1 MSNSLDSDQKCWS
14 GSKWFAMSKLAAQ
27 ARKELILFI
36 SLCDGISQLIWT
48 NPALYTPID
57 VPQPLS
63 NDLWIILFQKDG
75 A

>member
-1 MSNSLDSDQKCWS
+1 
-14 GSKWFAMSKLAAQ
+14 MSKLAAQ